1 MSYLT
6 VPVCEKKKKDF
17 SKRIDKLASSGAVAL
32 ELRFDCLSKFDH
44 DNVRTLTQQA
54 SKTGLKVICTCR
66 DPREGGE
73 NDLSEAFRMSVL
85 REAALSGADF
95 IDCEF
100 ANFEANFK
108 ELYEALT
115 PDTGCRLILSAHN
128 FEGRFENLRGQY
140 DKMQEAAP
148 EAVIKIAYQADNIN
162 QCFECFDVLKV
173 RRGDAVILAM
183 GDAGKITRI
192 LAPKIGSFFCYASKG
207 GKSTAP
213 GQIPLKQMKK
223 FYRFKDINE
232 DSNLYGIIASPV
244 EHSMS
249 PLIYNKT
256 FKKEASSS
264 VFLPLLLEEGA
275 ENFNTFLDNVLSRPW
290 LSFKGFSVTLP
301 HKTNAFQY
309 AARKGELTE
318 RAKKIGAVNTLK
330 TSFLIGENTD
340 CSGAQKPLEE
350 AAGDLNGLKTAVLGA
365 GGAAKAVVAALTDKG
380 AEVTIFNRT
389 LSKAE
394 SLAEQFGCKACQIG
408 YFPMGEAF
416 EAVVNCT
423 SLGMSPKVEACPI
436 DTTFLQKGCIV
447 FDTVYNPPET
457 RLLKEA
463 RHVGARPLGGIE
475 MFVQQAVEQY
485 NFLTGR
491 EMDKAYIR
499 KKVLKKIKQ

>member
-17 SKRIDKLASSGAVAL
+17 SKRIDKLASSGAEAL
-32 ELRFDCLSKFDH
+32 ELRFDFLSKFDL
-44 DNVRTLTQQA
+44 DNVRSFTRQA
-54 SKTGLKVICTCR
+54 ADTGLKVICTCR
-66 DPREGGE
+66 DQREGGKNGMSKE
-73 NDLSEAFRMSVL
+73 FRVSVL

-95 IDCEF
+95 VDCEF
-100 ANFEANFK
+100 ANFEGDFK
-108 ELYEALT
+108 NLLQTAEAES
-115 PDTGCRLILSAHN
+115 DCRLILSAHN
-128 FEGRFENLRGQY
+128 FDGRFESLRGQY
-140 DKMQEAAP
+140 DKMQQAAP
-148 EAVIKIAYQADNIN
+148 DAVIKIAYQADNIN

-173 RRGDAVILAM
+173 RRADAVILAM
-183 GDAGKITRI
+183 GEAGKITRI

-207 GKSTAP
+207 GKQTAP

-223 FYRFKDINE
+223 LYRFNEINE
-232 DSNLYGIIASPV
+232 HTELYGIIASPV

-256 FKKEASSS
+256 FKKEGSSS
-264 VFLPLLLEEGA
+264 VFLPLLLEEGTD
-275 ENFNTFLDNVLSRPW
+275 NFNAFLDNVLSRPW

-301 HKTNAFQY
+301 HKTNAFDY

-340 CSGAQKPLEE
+340 YSGAQRPLEE
-350 AAGDLNGLKTAVLGA
+350 AAGELNGMKTAVLGA

-394 SLAEQFGCKACQIG
+394 ALAEQFGCKACQIG

-416 EAVVNCT
+416 EVVVNCT

-463 RHVGARPLGGIE
+463 EQVGARPLGGIE

-491 EMDKAYIR
+491 EMNKDYIR